1 MIQEEEELERLAGL
15 QLRESLVRGMGVS
28 EQVRVALES
37 QPSSRAVTPSG
48 PPVRANCESAE
59 NPHYFTQTY
68 LHQDLPEHL
77 PSSVDYSTTVGASTR
92 RPVQSVPG
100 KKVSTVR
107 GRKVLRQVLMQ
118 VGLCEVVRVFSA
130 LTVRSDWRTGWCHCP
145 RTRLRLQS
153 YSDLLRDT
161 HSSHQGLSQLETSQP
176 YQLFLFLYH
185 LW

>member
-77 PSSVDYSTTVGASTR
+77 PSSHSAHLL
-92 RPVQSVPG
+92 PG
-100 KKVSTVR
+100 HTLNWPPRGGPNGSTVINR
-107 GRKVLRQVLMQ
+107 GVP
-118 VGLCEVVRVFSA
+118 EY
-130 LTVRSDWRTGWCHCP
+130 
-145 RTRLRLQS
+145 RLQ
-153 YSDLLRDT
+153 
-161 HSSHQGLSQLETSQP
+161 QLQSP
-176 YQLFLFLYH
+176 YQLQFHTPPPSLLPPNIITPQWNNPTHYK
-185 LW
+185 